1 MLSLPFANR
10 LDRYILK
17 TAIVPLSV
25 TLMVAALLLL
35 LEQMLRL
42 LDFVLNENGPIDVV
56 WRMLAFLVPH
66 YLSLALPLSAFLG
79 IVLALRRLSLSSE
92 YDSMLATGISASRIL
107 RPLLILSG
115 LMMVVNFVLL
125 AYVQPYAR
133 YAYHELRYELQA
145 GLLGARFPVGDF
157 VNVSDDTRLRIGRT
171 AANGTELYDIF
182 VDYQPKAGPSSTFT
196 AERGQFLKSAVNEQ
210 VLILHLEKG
219 VQMIE
224 RESSPRPG
232 VLRFAS
238 QDIAIPLPEVAAFRD
253 RGGEKR
259 EATINELID
268 IVTQQS
274 ALEVPDYHE
283 YQASLHFRLVHTAT
297 FLVLPFLA
305 LGVGITSQRRPSSVG
320 PILGLALLIMYH
332 EMLEEWAQGAIATN
346 SLSPWLSMWPLYMAF
361 VAISMRLYHLRAHR
375 PGGGGIESL
384 ELFVA
389 DGVGRIKSFAKQFKR
404 QAAQQ

>member
-1 MLSLPFANR
+1 MPSLPFSNR

-17 TAIVPLSV
+17 TAIVPLTV
-25 TLMVAALLLL
+25 TLLVAALLLL

-107 RPLLILSG
+107 RPLLVLSG
-115 LMMVVNFVLL
+115 FMMLINFLLL

-157 VNVSDDTRLRIGRT
+157 VEVSDDTRLRIGKT
-171 AANGTELYDIF
+171 ANDGTELYDIF
-182 VDYQPKAGPSSTFT
+182 VDYQPTSGPSSTFT
-196 AERGQFLKSAVNEQ
+196 AESGQFLKSSANEQ
-210 VLILHLEKG
+210 ILILHLENG
-219 VQMIE
+219 VQMIN
-224 RESSPRPG
+224 REGSPRPG
-232 VLRFAS
+232 ILRFDS

-259 EATINELID
+259 EATIDELLY
-268 IVTQQS
+268 IVTQQT
-274 ALEVPDYHE
+274 ALDVPDYHD
-283 YQASLHFRLVHTAT
+283 YQASLHFRVVHTAT
-297 FLVLPFLA
+297 FLILPFLA
-305 LGVGITSQRRPSSVG
+305 LGVGITNQRRPSAVG
-320 PILGLALLIMYH
+320 PIFGLALLIVYH
-332 EMLEEWAQGAIATN
+332 EMLEEWAQGVISTN
-346 SLSPWLSMWPLYMAF
+346 SLSPWLSMWPLYLGFAG
-361 VAISMRLYHLRAHR
+361 ISLRLYHLRAHR
-375 PGGGGIESL
+375 PGGGGIETL
-384 ELFVA
+384 ELVVA
-389 DGVGRIKSFAKQFKR
+389 NTINGLKR
-404 QAAQQ
+404 LTKRFQPEPAE